1 MANNVYNPGLYHMG
15 AYQASGRPFGA
26 TGSLLANSTSSIDFP
41 EVTKQIVVLNRSSAN
56 TFIYVQFHED
66 ATDGNKFA
74 INGGE
79 QQTFD
84 VKCNNI
90 ILSSSVI
97 VNYTLYASLTN
108 IKASYMYDLT
118 GSGVTE

>member
-1 MANNVYNPGLYHMG
+1 MSNNIYNPGLYHVG
-15 AYQASGRPFGA
+15 SYQASGRPFGS
-26 TGSLLANSTSSIDFP
+26 TGTLPANSTSSIDFP
-41 EVTKQIVVLNRSSAN
+41 EVTKQIVVLNRSAAN

-90 ILSSSVI
+90 ILSSSLAAD
-97 VNYTLYASLTN
+97 YTLYASLTN